1 MYWSVALPLPLPAY
15 DFAAPLEHAEA
26 VPIGCR
32 VVVPWQGG
40 LSIGLVV
47 GEGRGGGRT
56 KDALALLETQ
66 PWVSGALVETLLE
79 AAGSGRLPLGLLLD
93 DLICSGWNTVL
104 EHRVARV
111 LGANLEPFG
120 EGAAQL
126 NDDFQDASHFAPTL
140 LDAVRAQGL
149 LLEQIC
155 KKPRTVQVY
164 VASSGLS
171 GSDKLGKLTPKQ
183 EVARA
188 VLERAGHFPSL
199 AEWARTAEVGTGV
212 VGKVVTSGWATLE
225 TRPAPEPELPISSK
239 TLFSPQPPSSV
250 LSWPNYS
257 TYRAG
262 PLRNPSGTAPHVN
275 TTRLHGGSRPLRA
288 AQLTRAIQSQL
299 EHGQQVLYLVPD
311 HASLE
316 LAWSSFSPL
325 TAALKFSGS
334 LEGEARQYAWER
346 TRAGDYGL
354 VIGTPMALALPLE
367 HLGLIILEEEG
378 SDAYKLQSGTRSFIP
393 ELALRYARASGCD
406 LLLTGAVP
414 AVESLRYPGETLRP
428 PRARVHVVD
437 YANQGAQPELGPLS
451 QAQFKP
457 KGHGWPLSSDLKTA
471 LKQVA
476 DRSRQGVLI
485 APRRGYSAV
494 VKCSSCG
501 FTPMCKNCDVG
512 LRLYLDNRQMVCH
525 QCGYHQAPPDVCPVC
540 DSPMWQ
546 PKGPG
551 TEWIASEVRA
561 LLPGFAVLRFD
572 KDVQDDLSSVQEGKP
587 AVIVGTQALLSQ
599 AAPPDLALIGIT
611 FADTWLSM
619 SDFRAGERYHALL
632 RELLEWH
639 PSRAPLLIVQT
650 FQADHPALRSVLE
663 GLDAAH
669 YPSSELESRKLL
681 HYPPFAQLAQLHLS
695 AREPE
700 RAKNAAQEVVNH
712 LRGKGALEHEVLG
725 PAPSPVARVRGMYS
739 YHVLLRAGSEGRLET
754 LLGWLNRSWPAK
766 LRVDVS
772 PRSFVG
778 L

>member
-15 DFAAPLEHAEA
+15 DFAAPLEHAHL

-40 LSIGLVV
+40 LTTGLVV

-66 PWVSGALVETLLE
+66 PWVSKALVDTLLE
-79 AAGSGRLPLGLLLD
+79 AAGSGRLPLGLLLG
-93 DLICSGWNTVL
+93 DLVCSGWNTAL

-111 LGANLEPFG
+111 KGANLEPFG
-120 EGAAQL
+120 DGAAAL
-126 NDDFQDASHFAPTL
+126 SDDFQDAAHFAPTL

-149 LLEQIC
+149 LLEQIY

-164 VASSGLS
+164 VASSGS
-171 GSDKLGKLTPKQ
+171 GKLTPKQ
-183 EVARA
+183 EVALK
-188 VLERAGHFPSL
+188 VLERTGHFPSL

-225 TRPAPEPELPISSK
+225 TRPAPPPELPIS
-239 TLFSPQPPSSV
+239 LSPYLPCPSAS
-250 LSWPNYS
+250 L
-257 TYRAG
+257 
-262 PLRNPSGTAPHVN
+262 PLRSSNPQI
-275 TTRLHGGSRPLRA
+275 TRLHGGSRLLRA
-288 AQLTRAIQSQL
+288 AQLTRAIENQL
-299 EHGQQVLYLVPD
+299 ENGKQVLYLVPD

-316 LAWSSFSPL
+316 LAWTSFAPL
-325 TAALKFSGS
+325 TAALKFSGT
-334 LEGEARQYAWER
+334 LEGEAREYAWER
-346 TRAGDYGL
+346 ARASDYGL
-354 VIGTPMALALPLE
+354 VLGTPMALALPLT

-414 AVESLRYPGETLRP
+414 AVESLRYPGETLAP

-437 YANQGAQPELGPLS
+437 YVNQGEQPELGPLS
-451 QAQFKP
+451 QAQFRP

-501 FTPMCKNCDVG
+501 HTPMCRNCDVG
-512 LRLYLDNRQMVCH
+512 LRLYAENRQMVCH

-540 DSPMWQ
+540 ASPMWQ

-551 TEWIASEVRA
+551 TEWIVNEVRA

-572 KDVQDDLSSVQEGKP
+572 KDVQDDLSSVQAGKP
-587 AVIVGTQALLSQ
+587 AVVVGTQALLSQ
-599 AAPPDLALIGIT
+599 AAPPDLAMVGIT

-639 PSRAPLLIVQT
+639 PHRAPLLIVQT

-681 HYPPFAQLAQLHLS
+681 HYPPYAQLAQLHLS

-700 RAKNAAQEVVNH
+700 RARSAAQEVVSH
-712 LRGKGALEHEVLG
+712 LLGKGALEHEVLG

-739 YHVLLRAGSEGRLET
+739 YHVLLRASTEGRLET
-754 LLGWLNRSWPAK
+754 LLGWLARSWPAK

-772 PRSFVG
+772 PRSFVS

>member
-1 MYWSVALPLPLPAY
+1 VYWSVALPLPLPAY
-15 DFAAPLEHAEA
+15 DFAAPLEHSTE

-40 LSIGLVV
+40 LTIGLVV

-66 PWVSGALVETLLE
+66 PWVSKALVETLLE

-93 DLICSGWNTVL
+93 DLICSGWNTAL

-111 LGANLEPFG
+111 GGANLEPFG
-120 EGAAQL
+120 ESAVGL
-126 NDDFQDASHFAPTL
+126 SDEFQDASHFAPTL

-164 VASSGLS
+164 VASSEASGL
-171 GSDKLGKLTPKQ
+171 DKLGKLTPKQ

-212 VGKVVTSGWATLE
+212 VGKVVTSGWAGLE
-225 TRPAPEPELPISSK
+225 TRPAPPPELPISSK
-239 TLFSPQPPSSV
+239 NLFTPQPPSPPASH
-250 LSWPNYS
+250 LNI
-257 TYRAG
+257 
-262 PLRNPSGTAPHVN
+262 
-275 TTRLHGGSRPLRA
+275 TRLHGGSRPLRA
-288 AQLTRAIQSQL
+288 TQLAQAIQNQL
-299 EHGQQVLYLVPD
+299 ENGKQVLYLVPD

-316 LAWSSFSPL
+316 LAWTAFSPL
-325 TAALKFSGS
+325 TSALKFSGA
-334 LEGEARQYAWER
+334 LEGEAREHAWER
-346 TRAGDYGL
+346 ARAGDFGL
-354 VIGTPMALALPLE
+354 VIGTPMALALPLT

-414 AVESLRYPGETLRP
+414 AVESLRYPGEVMAP

-437 YANQGAQPELGPLS
+437 YAHQGEQPELGPLS

-471 LKQVA
+471 LRQVA

-501 FTPMCKNCDVG
+501 HTPMCRNCDVG
-512 LRLYLDNRQMVCH
+512 LRLYAENRQMVCH

-540 DSPMWQ
+540 ASPMWQ

-551 TEWIASEVRA
+551 TEWIVSEVRA

-572 KDVQDDLSSVQEGKP
+572 KDVQDDLSSVQDGKP
-587 AVIVGTQALLSQ
+587 AVVVGTQALLSQ
-599 AAPPDLALIGIT
+599 AAPPDLAMVGIT

-700 RAKNAAQEVVNH
+700 RAKNAAQEVVSH
-712 LRGKGALEHEVLG
+712 LLGKGALEHEVLG

-739 YHVLLRAGSEGRLET
+739 YHVLLRASTEGRLET
-754 LLGWLNRSWPAK
+754 LLGWLARSWPAK

>member
-1 MYWSVALPLPLPAY
+1 MSFWSVALPLPLPAF
-15 DFAAPLEHAEA
+15 DFAAPLELKTLSS

-40 LSIGLVV
+40 VLIGLVV

-56 KDALALLETQ
+56 KDALALLERQ
-66 PWVSGALVETLLE
+66 PWVSVALVETMLE
-79 AAGSGRLPLGLLLD
+79 VAQSGRLPLGLLLD
-93 DLICSGWNTVL
+93 DLICSGWDTAL

-111 LGANLEPFG
+111 LDSNLSPFG
-120 EGAAQL
+120 EEAAKL
-126 NDDFQDASHFAPTL
+126 TEVFQDASHFAPAL
-140 LDAVRAQGL
+140 LDSVRTQGL
-149 LLEQIC
+149 LLEQIQ

-164 VASSGLS
+164 VPARAEA
-171 GSDKLGKLTPKQ
+171 KLTLKQ
-183 EVARA
+183 QVALNA
-188 VLERAGHFPSL
+188 LEREGHFSSL
-199 AEWARTAEVGTGV
+199 AEWSRNAEVGTGV

-225 TRPAPEPELPISSK
+225 TRPAPPPKLPITPAPPHPEFPNSQIPTSP
-239 TLFSPQPPSSV
+239 SPQIQ
-250 LSWPNYS
+250 
-257 TYRAG
+257 
-262 PLRNPSGTAPHVN
+262 
-275 TTRLHGGSRPLRA
+275 RLHGGSRALRSMH
-288 AQLTRAIQSQL
+288 LSRAIHSQL
-299 EHGQQVLYLVPD
+299 EAGKQVLYIVPD
-311 HASLE
+311 LATLE
-316 LAWSSFSPL
+316 LVWDSFSTL
-325 TAALKFSGS
+325 TAALKFSGP
-334 LEGEARQYAWER
+334 LEGEAREYAWER
-346 TRAGDYGL
+346 ARAGDFGL
-354 VIGTPMALALPLE
+354 VIGTPMALSLPLE

-393 ELALRYARASGCD
+393 ELVERYARAAEVG

-414 AVESLRYPGETLRP
+414 AVESLRYPGEVLTP
-428 PRARVHVVD
+428 PRARVHVVN

-451 QAQFKP
+451 QKQFKP

-512 LRLYLDNRQMVCH
+512 LRLYAENRQMVCH

-551 TEWIASEVRA
+551 TEWIVNEVRA
-561 LLPGFAVLRFD
+561 LLPGFSVLRFD
-572 KDVQDDLSSVQEGKP
+572 KDVQDDLSSVQDGKP

-599 AAPPDLALIGIT
+599 LAPPDLALVGIT

-619 SDFRAGERYHALL
+619 SDFRAGERYHTLL
-632 RELLEWH
+632 RDLLEWH

-663 GLDAAH
+663 GKDAAY
-669 YPSSELESRKLL
+669 YPASELESRKLL
-681 HYPPFAQLAQLHLS
+681 HYPPYAKLAQLHLS

-712 LRGKGALEHEVLG
+712 LLGKGALEHEVLG

-739 YHVLLRAGSEGRLET
+739 YHVLLRANTEGRLET
-754 LLGWLNRSWPAK
+754 LLGWLSRSWPAK